1 MGEDE
6 AEQSQADA
14 QKRAL
19 HKCRRFV
26 KPKGE
31 GRDRGERRRKTERAA
46 DDQWVGHHVHGNG
59 KERELPAHLAK
70 SQAQKKALS
79 IFLRERRDAKSE
91 SKQQPT
97 HQNRNS
103 TRAGPTSMRQ
113 SLVHLCRGRPHV
125 NDGKDRKTWDENGQA
140 MLLPVRPDKSA
151 GRRTKGQ
158 RTTTAAPT
166 TNVGA
171 CGCHLVSLAI
181 S

>member
-31 GRDRGERRRKTERAA
+31 GRDRGERRRKTEWAA
-46 DDQWVGHHVHGNG
+46 DDQWVGHHVHGNW
-59 KERELPAHLAK
+59 KERERPAHLAK

-79 IFLRERRDAKSE
+79 IFLREQRDAKSE

-103 TRAGPTSMRQ
+103 TRAGSTSMRQ
-113 SLVHLCRGRPHV
+113 SLDLLRRGQPHV
-125 NDGKDRKTWDENGQA
+125 N
-140 MLLPVRPDKSA
+140 
-151 GRRTKGQ
+151 
-158 RTTTAAPT
+158 
-166 TNVGA
+166 VG
-171 CGCHLVSLAI
+171 
-181 S
+181 